1 MRGYTGDMKRTGE
14 LERPEGLGLRIGL
27 TFAGLAIV
35 YGGLVAALV
44 LSGVWGLLVGAIAA
58 LLVVVQVRGSDRLL
72 LSGLKA
78 CEVTRE
84 EEPEL
89 HGVVDRLC
97 VQADLRKPRLVVSAS
112 GVPNALAV
120 GGLGGRTTV
129 CVDRR
134 LLDLLEPAELEG
146 VVAHELAHVA
156 HRDVV
161 VMTLAGF
168 FCLLAALLTKLAI
181 HGGHVFVRGA
191 AIVAAPLAWALSTLL
206 IRTLS
211 RYREL
216 AADQTAVRL
225 TGRPSALASALLK
238 VDDAIAGLPRNDLRK
253 VSTTAALAFAPLPR
267 KRLTALL
274 ATHPTTQRRVDA
286 LGALEVA
293 RQHERRTS

>member
-1 MRGYTGDMKRTGE
+1 MKRTTRR
-14 LERPEGLGLRIGL
+14 LERPQGLGLRIGL
-27 TFAGLAIV
+27 TFAGLVIV
-35 YGGLVAALV
+35 YAGLLATLV
-44 LSGVWGLLVGAIAA
+44 LSGVWGLVVGAVAVV
-58 LLVVVQVRGSDRLL
+58 LVAVQVRGSDRLL
-72 LSGLKA
+72 LAGLKA
-78 CEVTRE
+78 TEVTRE
-84 EEPEL
+84 QEPEL

-97 VQADLRKPRLVVSAS
+97 VQADLRKPRLMVSSS

-134 LLDLLEPAELEG
+134 LIGLLEPAELEG

-181 HGGHVFVRGA
+181 HGGHAFVRGVA
-191 AIVAAPLAWALSTLL
+191 LVAAPLAWGLSTLL
-206 IRTLS
+206 IRALS

-216 AADQTAVRL
+216 AADRTAATL

-238 VDDAIAGLPRNDLRK
+238 VDDAIAGTPKQDLRR
-253 VSTTAALAFAPLPR
+253 VSTTAALAFSPLPR
-267 KRLTALL
+267 KRLGALL
-274 ATHPTTQRRVDA
+274 ATHPTTHRRVA
-286 LGALEVA
+286 ALEALEAAHHANAV
-293 RQHERRTS
+293 RR